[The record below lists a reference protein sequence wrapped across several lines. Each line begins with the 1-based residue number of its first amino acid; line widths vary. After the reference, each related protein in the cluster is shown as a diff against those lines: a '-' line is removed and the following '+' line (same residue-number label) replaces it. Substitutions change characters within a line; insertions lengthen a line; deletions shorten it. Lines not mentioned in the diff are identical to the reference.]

1 MKKLGIPACV
11 VLAVLATAAL
21 GTPQQKTTCR
31 ITGKTMDKCC
41 CEMKNGKIYDNAYH
55 FIFTLREGKIAE
67 VLEYCCTYTVVEVF
81 GEYYVPA
88 KAG

>member
-41 CEMKNGKIYDNAYH
+41 CEMKNGKFYCKLTKKTYD
-55 FIFTLREGKIAE
+55 E
-67 VLEYCCTYTVVEVF
+67 CCCDM
-81 GEYYVPA
+81 
-88 KAG
+88 K